1 MEALETNNY
10 INFGKLIVIEY
21 AKREIIMGK
30 KKELIDFN
38 LDLGYLEYENRSKK
52 LYQSIKNSN

>member
-1 MEALETNNY
+1 MDALETNNY
-10 INFGKLIVIEY
+10 MNFGKLIAIEY
-21 AKREIIMGK
+21 AKREIIMSK
-30 KKELIDFN
+30 QKELLDFN